1 MDDTVRKELE
11 LLILTREE
19 DYRELSNKKIKQVN
33 NQLNMRMDVLIESDS
48 WYFNYFFMF
57 ARAFSTRHMKAP
69 SASRMSALQH
79 LQGCPVCASS
89 QLRHHPCGANF
100 TPLGLSSNFPTTTP

>member
-33 NQLNMRMDVLIESDS
+33 NQLNMRMDVVIES
-48 WYFNYFFMF
+48 FEELNKKMVVL
-57 ARAFSTRHMKAP
+57 TNKVNNMMK
-69 SASRMSALQH
+69 
-79 LQGCPVCASS
+79 
-89 QLRHHPCGANF
+89 
-100 TPLGLSSNFPTTTP
+100 